1 MKHASLLVWLALSL
15 ASTSLAETATW
26 QGEIAGVP
34 AWVTV
39 VSSNPIPAGVRSQ
52 PWWRWGNAE
61 TDAYIFA
68 FENPQNPRMA
78 LVFSK
83 TGDTPEARLYLRAWG
98 ALRIA
103 FNLQGNRLELTNPP
117 NPVLTLRPQSGG
129 WLVNGKPN
137 YRLTVLEDGLDCDL
151 HVDPDGQTDIE
162 ITVGTDAKGD
172 PLWQTN
178 RRRPEADPYQTTRG
192 CERFGANLRAQ
203 PELPFKAAP
212 SIMPTFPF
220 LGIGRE
226 SPDWFEQNPNPLYLD
241 LRDYTFRFSPF
252 PGFQNGGMYAIN
264 SSTYPPKVS
273 FESPFVFYNF
283 DSATRYAQLVV
294 RGSRFPAGTPFG
306 PEPYGLERT
315 TFRYSWKTDSP
326 TVWRYGLHLAG
337 FYPYQ
342 ETYQIGGQKFNA
354 PSPANLTRF
363 VVGQKWPMISFVEA
377 TEGYPGSEGIYF
389 FSAQANEHWNWLS
402 GTSDQPIAELE
413 TPYLPKDDSLVR
425 TSDRAMPP
433 GFRGE
438 YSASYFRTPL
448 LYLSP
453 IDQRVHLSWAQG
465 GLWNLGDGRVLRTKS
480 LQAGP
485 NVDSWILE
493 RPASAPPTP
502 PPPRAPGTKP
512 PAEDDTPRAYPGTLE
527 QALYAVDGYLLYTG
541 PDGVEL
547 RQASYQLQA
556 FTLNPPADRAS
567 WQAFRDR
574 VAPFSGRDPR
584 NLRAWLQAF
593 PGAGLRLP
601 GAQLSQ
607 VRIISGGFQMVLS
620 TPSPVSAALG
630 LPNLPA
636 GTHLLRYDAA
646 SRTWSRRQ
654 AAAPKLQ
661 GRLETKGAR
670 QFEPAWFRLSLEN
683 QGSLDYTGPAEL
695 WVGKN
700 LVKSWDQLTIP
711 GAGKWSE
718 ELAFSPTGAADQPV
732 KLVLGKNTLELEP
745 VFIEPS
751 QRESIRQE
759 FSGNPVALI
768 LLVMFLGGGL
778 FSLWRAWRWA

>member
-1 MKHASLLVWLALSL
+1 MRPLTPLTCLVLALT
-15 ASTSLAETATW
+15 ASGLAETATW

-39 VSSNPIPAGVRSQ
+39 VSPNPIPPAVRSQ
-52 PWWRWGNAE
+52 PWWRWGNTE
-61 TDAYIFA
+61 SDAYIFA
-68 FENPQNPRMA
+68 FENPQNARMA

-83 TGDTPEARLYLRAWG
+83 TGNTPEARLYLRAWG
-98 ALRIA
+98 AERIA
-103 FNLQGNRLELTNPP
+103 FDLQGDRLQLTDPTNPI
-117 NPVLTLRPQSGG
+117 LTIRPQGGG
-129 WLVNGKPN
+129 WRVGGKPN
-137 YRLTVLEDGLDCDL
+137 YRLNVLEDGLDCDMP
-151 HVDPDGQTDIE
+151 VNPDGQTDIE

-203 PELPFKAAP
+203 PELPFKVDP

-226 SPDWFEQNPNPLYLD
+226 SPDWFERNPNPLYLD
-241 LRDYTFRFSPF
+241 LRDYTFRLNPF

-264 SSTYPPKVS
+264 SSTYPPRVS
-273 FESPFVFYNF
+273 FESPFAFYNF
-283 DSATRYAQLVV
+283 DPSTRYAHLVV
-294 RGSRFPAGTPFG
+294 RGSRFPAGIPFG
-306 PEPYGLERT
+306 PEPYNLERT

-337 FYPYQ
+337 FYPYE

-363 VVGQKWPMISFVEA
+363 VVGRKWPMVSFVEA
-377 TEGYPGSEGIYF
+377 TQGYPGSEGIYF
-389 FSAQANEHWNWLS
+389 FSAQANEHWSWLS
-402 GTSDQPIAELE
+402 GASDQPITELE
-413 TPYLPKDDSLVR
+413 APYLPKDDSLVR
-425 TSDRAMPP
+425 TSDRALPP

-438 YSASYFRTPL
+438 YSANYFRTPQ

-485 NVDSWILE
+485 NVDSWVLE
-493 RPASAPPTP
+493 RPSSTP
-502 PPPRAPGTKP
+502 N
-512 PAEDDTPRAYPGTLE
+512 TPQAYPGQLE
-527 QALYAVDGYLLYTG
+527 QALYALGGYLIYTG
-541 PDGVEL
+541 PDGAEL

-574 VAPFSGRDPR
+574 VAPFSGRNPG

-593 PGAGLRLP
+593 PGASLSLP
-601 GAQLSQ
+601 GAQISQ
-607 VRIISGGFQMVLS
+607 VRVVPGGFQMVIS
-620 TPSPVSAALG
+620 TSRPVSAALG
-630 LPNLPA
+630 LPNLLV
-636 GTHLLRYDAA
+636 GTHLLRYNAA
-646 SRTWSRRQ
+646 NRTWSRRQ
-654 AAAPKLQ
+654 AEAPKLQ
-661 GRLETKGAR
+661 GRLEAKGAR

-683 QGSLDYTGPAEL
+683 RGSLDYTGPAEL
-695 WVGKN
+695 WVGQN
-700 LVKSWDQLTIP
+700 PVKAWDQLSIP
-711 GAGKWSE
+711 GAGSWSE
-718 ELAFSPTGAADQPV
+718 EIAFSPTGAAVQPV
-732 KLVLGKNTLELEP
+732 RLVLGKNTLELEP
-745 VFIEPS
+745 IFIAPS
-751 QRESIRQE
+751 QRGRLLPE
-759 FSGNPVALI
+759 FGGGPAALT
-768 LLVMFLGGGL
+768 LLVIFLGGGL
-778 FSLWRAWRWA
+778 WGLWRAWRWV